1 MLRSLPAAILV
12 LIALVAGCSP
22 YYGDTSTRERR
33 QLAQAAAAKAAGDPA
48 GACALLAGTPA
59 DAHPS
64 VQLQHARCLLDPK
77 SGLRD
82 LAAARTVLERVY
94 AMRSNQRGRAA
105 LLLATLEQ
113 QAGGTPQAQ
122 LAWLDRA
129 RELGETGTERLR
141 LAAWKQ
147 APDTY
152 RTELRAAYARDAA
165 SDPYSALELA
175 RLLAEDPA
183 ADPAARRASTA
194 AAIRALTA
202 GAEAGR
208 ASHARTLAWIYE
220 TGELV
225 PADAGA
231 ARHWLELAAKGG
243 DAKALTR
250 LADRAQAA
258 GDLAGAQDLLQA
270 AVAAGGEQAALNL
283 ARGYLSGRF
292 QPGDGAAAG
301 ELIVRTAEASDSP
314 ALRVAYGRALLTG
327 TLVGRDPDRGI
338 ALLEELAAQGQ
349 PGAQAELGRRLL
361 RGQDLPQDAARGAAL
376 LEEAAAAGDAG
387 ALFHLARAH
396 LHGHGLPPDQELGIA
411 WLRRAAAA
419 GSKGAGVELARRQL
433 LGLGVPV
440 EVARGRATLERLASS
455 GHGEA
460 MLQLGLAY
468 AHGHGL
474 RRDPGRAR
482 EWLGR
487 AAATGNAPALEALR
501 AIGGAAP
508 GEARA

>member
-1 MLRSLPAAILV
+1 MTRKLTAAIPV
-12 LIALVAGCSP
+12 LLALVAGCSP

-48 GACALLAGTPA
+48 GACALLAGTGA

-64 VQLQHARCLLDPK
+64 LQLQHARCLLDPK

-147 APDTY
+147 EPATY
-152 RTELRAAYARDAA
+152 RAELRAAYERNAA
-165 SDPYSALELA
+165 TDPYSALELA
-175 RLLAEDPA
+175 RLLARDPEVDPA
-183 ADPAARRASTA
+183 TRRASTA

-208 ASHARTLAWIYE
+208 AGHARTLAWIYE
-220 TGELV
+220 SGELV
-225 PADAGA
+225 PADAA
-231 ARHWLELAAKGG
+231 TARRWLDRAAKGG
-243 DAKALTR
+243 DAKALTK

-258 GDLAGAQDLLQA
+258 GDLAGAQELLQA
-270 AVAAGGEQAALNL
+270 AVAAGGEQAAHNL
-283 ARGYLSGRF
+283 ARGYLTGRF
-292 QPGDGAAAG
+292 RPGDAEVAG
-301 ELIVRTAEASDSP
+301 ELIARTAAATDSA

-327 TLVGRDPDRGI
+327 TVVARDPDRGI
-338 ALLEELAAQGQ
+338 ALLEELAAQGEA
-349 PGAQAELGRRLL
+349 GAQTELGRRLL
-361 RGQDLPQDAARGAAL
+361 RGQDLPQDVTRGAAL
-376 LEEAAAAGDAG
+376 LEAAAAQGDAG
-387 ALFHLARAH
+387 AMFHLARGH
-396 LHGHGLPPDQELGIA
+396 LDGHGVRADPEQGIA
-411 WLRRAAAA
+411 WLRRAAQA
-419 GSKGAGVELARRQL
+419 GSRGAGTELARRQL
-433 LGLGVPV
+433 LGLGVPL
-440 EVARGRATLERLASS
+440 EVARGRDALERLAAA

-460 MLQLGLAY
+460 MRQLGLAY
-468 AHGHGL
+468 AHGHGV
-474 RRDPGRAR
+474 RRDLGRAR
-482 EWLGR
+482 AWLDR
-487 AAATGNAPALEALR
+487 AAASGNAPAIEARR

-508 GEARA
+508 GDGSA